1 MTVTKN
7 TVTTNGGTNTP
18 SDSSGLSR
26 NTIIILATV
35 IPIGTLLIVGA
46 IVICVCVYKRRK
58 EQE

>member
-35 IPIGTLLIVGA
+35 IPIGTLRTYFI
-46 IVICVCVYKRRK
+46 I
-58 EQE
+58 